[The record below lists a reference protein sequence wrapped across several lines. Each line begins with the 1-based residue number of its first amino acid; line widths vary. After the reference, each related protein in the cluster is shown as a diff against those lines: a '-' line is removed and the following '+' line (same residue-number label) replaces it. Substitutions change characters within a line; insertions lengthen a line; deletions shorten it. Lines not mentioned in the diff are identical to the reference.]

1 MLIKRATTEECR
13 RLHDER
19 VHGYR
24 YDRYK
29 KRFRSVV
36 VPAPNISNL
45 TGTTAATSMPLTG
58 FTALTGNNCIL
69 TGWTETANAG
79 VFTVTGAT
87 DNAAGGSNVW
97 NLVASARETTNGG
110 YVWALT
116 SLNMK
121 ASKPTTITV
130 TATGTITG
138 TAVIG
143 FWLFDIN
150 HPQASPNQVVNSQ
163 GQIPALVATQQVQI
177 TMPAGGIIVEAMAND
192 NGSATIQAPWVDP
205 AFHIT
210 TYLLATDG
218 GSWTPT
224 WTQTGTP
231 QPSAVVGVGLYVNPA
246 PVPVVFNSFT
256 PGAGSV
262 GKAQRNSVP
271 Y

>member
-1 MLIKRATTEECR
+1 MIQRATTEQCR
-13 RLHDER
+13 YLHDER
-19 VHGYR
+19 LRGDR
-24 YDRYK
+24 FDRYK
-29 KRFRSVV
+29 RRFRSVV
-36 VPAPNISNL
+36 VPPPNISNL

-58 FTALTGNNCIL
+58 FTAITGNNCIL

-87 DNAAGGSNVW
+87 DNAAGGSNAW
-97 NLVASARETTNGG
+97 NVVASARETTNGG
-110 YVWALT
+110 YVFALT

-130 TATGTITG
+130 AASGTITG

-150 HPQASPNQVVNSQ
+150 HPQALPHQVTNSLDN
-163 GQIPALVATQQVQI
+163 IVAMLRTQQVPI

-192 NGSATIQAPWVDP
+192 NGSATIQSPWQDP
-205 AFHIT
+205 GFHIT

-224 WTQTGTP
+224 WTQAGTA
-231 QPSAVVGVGLYVNPA
+231 QPSAVVGVGLYVDPA

-256 PGAGSV
+256 PGAGTV
-262 GKAQRNSVP
+262 GKAQRTSVP